1 MFARAYATSIR
12 PISLGRQLIGLLDAS
27 ADHQPLSGS
36 YVIRMQSSDLA
47 AFVDV
52 KAHLIREL
60 VIAATQHC
68 EKQGYE
74 YNEPFSVVL
83 EDDEAIKAGTFQI
96 SPQLTPKI
104 TTQPAGSTSASTSA
118 TSAGPTSASPSARP
132 IEDVAEIISTPVPA
146 ANTALV
152 LSTGQRINLSGET
165 MKIGRHATCSV
176 VFADSN
182 VSREHAQLINSIDG
196 WSIVD
201 LGSTNGTKVNG
212 VKIAGQ
218 KLLMTGDELAFGTS
232 TARFEVS

>member
-96 SPQLTPKI
+96 LPQLTPKI
-104 TTQPAGSTSASTSA
+104 TTQPVGSASASASA
-118 TSAGPTSASPSARP
+118 TSARP
-132 IEDVAEIISTPVPA
+132 IEEVAEIVSTPVTA
-146 ANTALV
+146 INAALV
-152 LSTGQRINLSGET
+152 LSTGQRINLSGEN

-182 VSREHAQLINSIDG
+182 VSREHAQIINSIDG

>member
-104 TTQPAGSTSASTSA
+104 TTQPVGSASASASA
-118 TSAGPTSASPSARP
+118 TSARP

-146 ANTALV
+146 ANAALV

>member
-118 TSAGPTSASPSARP
+118 RP

-146 ANTALV
+146 ANAALV

-232 TARFEVS
+232 TARFEVN

>member
-96 SPQLTPKI
+96 LPQLTPKI
-104 TTQPAGSTSASTSA
+104 TTQPVGSASASASA
-118 TSAGPTSASPSARP
+118 TSARP

-146 ANTALV
+146 ANAALV

-176 VFADSN
+176 IFADSN

>member
-36 YVIRMQSSDLA
+36 YVILMQSSDLA

-96 SPQLTPKI
+96 LPQLTPKI
-104 TTQPAGSTSASTSA
+104 TTQPVGSASASASA
-118 TSAGPTSASPSARP
+118 TSARP
-132 IEDVAEIISTPVPA
+132 IEEVAEIVSTPVTA
-146 ANTALV
+146 INAALV
-152 LSTGQRINLSGET
+152 LSTGQRINLSGEN

-182 VSREHAQLINSIDG
+182 VSREHAQIINSIDG

>member
-118 TSAGPTSASPSARP
+118 RP

-146 ANTALV
+146 ANAALV

>member
-96 SPQLTPKI
+96 LPQLTPKI
-104 TTQPAGSTSASTSA
+104 TTQPVGSASASASA
-118 TSAGPTSASPSARP
+118 TSARP
-132 IEDVAEIISTPVPA
+132 IEEVAEIVSTPVTA
-146 ANTALV
+146 INAALV
-152 LSTGQRINLSGET
+152 LSTGQRINLSGEN

-176 VFADSN
+176 IFADSN

>member
-96 SPQLTPKI
+96 LPQLTPKI
-104 TTQPAGSTSASTSA
+104 TTQPVGSASASASA
-118 TSAGPTSASPSARP
+118 TSARP

-146 ANTALV
+146 ANAALV

>member
-36 YVIRMQSSDLA
+36 YVILMQSSDLA

-96 SPQLTPKI
+96 LPQLTPKI
-104 TTQPAGSTSASTSA
+104 TTQPVGSASTSA
-118 TSAGPTSASPSARP
+118 SATSARP
-132 IEDVAEIISTPVPA
+132 IEEVAEIVSIPVTA
-146 ANTALV
+146 INAALV
-152 LSTGQRINLSGET
+152 LSTGQRINLSGENI
-165 MKIGRHATCSV
+165 KIGRHATCSV

-212 VKIAGQ
+212 VKIVRQ
-218 KLLMTGDELAFGTS
+218 KLLMAGDELAFGTS

>member
-96 SPQLTPKI
+96 LPQLTPKI
-104 TTQPAGSTSASTSA
+104 TTQPVGSASASASA
-118 TSAGPTSASPSARP
+118 TSARP
-132 IEDVAEIISTPVPA
+132 IEEVAEIVSTPVTA
-146 ANTALV
+146 INAALV
-152 LSTGQRINLSGET
+152 LSTGQRINLSGEN

-176 VFADSN
+176 IFADSN

-212 VKIAGQ
+212 VKIVRQ
-218 KLLMTGDELAFGTS
+218 KLLMAGDELAFGTS

>member
-96 SPQLTPKI
+96 LPQLTPKI
-104 TTQPAGSTSASTSA
+104 TTQPVGSASASASA
-118 TSAGPTSASPSARP
+118 TSARP
-132 IEDVAEIISTPVPA
+132 IEEVAEIVSTPVTA
-146 ANTALV
+146 INAALV
-152 LSTGQRINLSGET
+152 LSTGQRINLSGEN

>member
-36 YVIRMQSSDLA
+36 YVIRMQTADLA

-52 KAHLIREL
+52 QPHLIREL

-68 EKQGYE
+68 EQRGYE
-74 YNEPFSVVL
+74 YNEPFSIAL
-83 EDDEAIKAGTFQI
+83 EDDEAIKIGTFQI
-96 SPQLTPKI
+96 SAQLSAKVA
-104 TTQPAGSTSASTSA
+104 TQPAAA
-118 TSAGPTSASPSARP
+118 EPLEKA
-132 IEDVAEIISTPVPA
+132 AEIISAPKPV
-146 ANTALV
+146 ANAALV
-152 LSTGQRINLSGET
+152 LSTGQRIALSGEN
-165 MKIGRHATCSV
+165 MKIGRHSTCSV
-176 VFADSN
+176 IFADSN
-182 VSREHAQLINSIDG
+182 VSREHAQLVISPDG

-212 VKIAGQ
+212 VKIAAR
-218 KLLMTGDELAFGTS
+218 KLLKTGDELAFGTS

>member
-96 SPQLTPKI
+96 SQQLTPKI
-104 TTQPAGSTSASTSA
+104 TTQPAGSTSAST
-118 TSAGPTSASPSARP
+118 SARP

>member
-104 TTQPAGSTSASTSA
+104 TTQPVGSASASASA
-118 TSAGPTSASPSARP
+118 TSARP

-232 TARFEVS
+232 TARFEVN

>member
-96 SPQLTPKI
+96 LPQLTPKI
-104 TTQPAGSTSASTSA
+104 TTQPVGSASASASA
-118 TSAGPTSASPSARP
+118 TSARP

-146 ANTALV
+146 ANAALV

-182 VSREHAQLINSIDG
+182 VSREHAQIINSIDG

>member
-74 YNEPFSVVL
+74 YNEPFSIVL
-83 EDDEAIKAGTFQI
+83 EDDEAIKSGTFQI

-104 TTQPAGSTSASTSA
+104 ATQPAGSASASA
-118 TSAGPTSASPSARP
+118 TP
-132 IEDVAEIISTPVPA
+132 IEKVAEIVPA
-146 ANTALV
+146 PEPAINATLI
-152 LSTGQRINLSGET
+152 LSTGQRINLSGEN

-176 VFADSN
+176 IFADSN

-218 KLLMTGDELAFGTS
+218 KLLMAGDELAFGTS